1 MQPMPA
7 IEGQQSVRARFAS
20 VVALAGVALLLMSA
34 SASFVHAAR
43 ARQPAPPAQAVKEFA
58 AAKDSGDGTA
68 LLALYEQYAA
78 QDDKAAALAILYAGL
93 GETVLH
99 DCDDQQA
106 QPLLDAAQA
115 ALLNMTDKD
124 ARKEIYKAVRKH
136 PDWRVRTMLLNIAR
150 VRYHEEKR
158 AEKAILIALMDHV
171 DAVAIQAV
179 EISIEL
185 KIKRAVPKL
194 IKLVMDKWGQHVG
207 VGAAKAKVALEQLTG
222 HTKPTSWYEWVS
234 QNL

>member
-1 MQPMPA
+1 MPPMPA
-7 IEGQQSVRARFAS
+7 IESRQSVRARLTRTA
-20 VVALAGVALLLMSA
+20 ALACVALLLMSA
-34 SASFVHAAR
+34 SASLVHG
-43 ARQPAPPAQAVKEFA
+43 ARQPTPPAQAVKEFA
-58 AAKDSGDGTA
+58 AAKDSGDVA
-68 LLALYEQYAA
+68 AIIALYEQYAA
-78 QDDKAAALAILYAGL
+78 QDNKTAALAILYAGL
-93 GETVLH
+93 GEAVLH

-106 QPLLDAAQA
+106 QPFLDAAQA
-115 ALLNMTDKD
+115 ALLNMTDKS

-136 PDWRVRTMLLNIAR
+136 PDWRVRNMLLNIAR
-150 VRYHEEKR
+150 VRFHEEKR

-171 DAVAIQAV
+171 DAVAIRAV

>member
-1 MQPMPA
+1 MPPLPA
-7 IEGQQSVRARFAS
+7 IEAQQSVRARLTG
-20 VVALAGVALLLMSA
+20 LACAALLLMSV

-43 ARQPAPPAQAVKEFA
+43 QPTPPAQAVKEFA
-58 AAKDSGDGTA
+58 AAKDSDDGGA
-68 LLALYEQYAA
+68 IFALYEQYAA
-78 QDDKAAALAILYAGL
+78 QDDKTAALAILYAGL
-93 GETVLH
+93 GEVVLH

-106 QPLLDAAQA
+106 RPFLDAAQA
-115 ALLNMTDKD
+115 ALLNMTDKS

-136 PDWRVRTMLLNIAR
+136 PDWRVRIMLLDIAR
-150 VRYHEEKR
+150 ARHHEEKR

-185 KIKRAVPKL
+185 QIKRAVPKL

-207 VGAAKAKVALEQLTG
+207 VGAAKARVALEQLTG

>member
-1 MQPMPA
+1 MQPMPV
-7 IEGQQSVRARFAS
+7 IEVQHSVRARLTR
-20 VVALAGVALLLMSA
+20 VAALVCATLLLMSA
-34 SASFVHAAR
+34 SASFVHGAR
-43 ARQPAPPAQAVKEFA
+43 RPPAPPAQAVKEFA

-68 LLALYEQYAA
+68 ILALYDQYAA
-78 QDDKAAALAILYAGL
+78 QDNKTAALAILYAGL
-93 GETVLH
+93 GEVVLH

-106 QPLLDAAQA
+106 RPLLDAAKT

-136 PDWRVRTMLLNIAR
+136 HDWRVRTIVLNIAR
-150 VRYHEEKR
+150 VRYHEERR
-158 AEKAILIALMDHV
+158 AEKAILIAITDHV
-171 DAVAIQAV
+171 DAVAIRAV

-185 KIKRAVPKL
+185 EIKRAVPKL

-207 VGAAKAKVALEQLTG
+207 VGAAKAKVALEQITG
-222 HTKPTSWYEWVS
+222 HTKPTAWYEWVS